1 MTVSFHKYR
10 KYFPGTGDLTDIGAE
25 NGKYYS
31 VNVPLKDGID
41 DDSYLSIIKLVMN
54 KVMQMFQPRAI
65 VIQYGA
71 YSLSGYRL
79 GCFNLTLKGH
89 EKCVELLKMWNQP
102 ILLQGGVGYT
112 TKNMACCWTYESAVV
127 LGEELANQLPYND
140 YFKFHGP
147 DFQLHIS
154 HSNMTNKNIPK
165 YLDKIKM
172 HVFEN
177 LRMLPH
183 APGVQMQAIP
193 EDGIKNE
200 SDDEEEGN
208 PYQGISIRDSVK
220 LAKGTGHRNHSCFKP
235 GPQIAQADEE
245 KGKQNA
251 KEGQKEMTKE
261 LLDFCENATTADDSI
276 LKPNKSAA
284 KKTEGGDRKA
294 SAKKKM

>member
-1 MTVSFHKYR
+1 MLTLAFTMVMEWRKPFTPLTVMTVSFHKYR

-31 VNVPLKDGID
+31 VNVPFKDGIN
-41 DDSYLSIIKLVMN
+41 DDSYESIFKPVMT
-54 KVMQMFQPRAI
+54 KVIEMYQPRAI
-65 VIQYGA
+65 VMQCGA
-71 YSLSGYRL
+71 DSLSGYRL

-89 EKCVELLKMWNQP
+89 GKCVELMKTWNQL

-112 TKNMACCWTYESAVV
+112 TKNMACCWTYETAVV

-140 YFKFHGP
+140 YFKFYGP

-165 YLDKIKM
+165 YLEKIKM
-172 HVFEN
+172 HLFEN
-177 LRMLPH
+177 IRMLPH

-193 EDGIKNE
+193 ANGIKNE

-208 PYQGISIRDSVK
+208 TDQRISIRDSVK
-220 LAKGTGHRNHSCFKP
+220 CSLCNAEFSGSEDEVAKGTGHRNHSCFKP
-235 GPQIAQADEE
+235 GPQIAQVDEE

-261 LLDFCENATTADDSI
+261 L
-276 LKPNKSAA
+276 
-284 KKTEGGDRKA
+284 
-294 SAKKKM
+294 